1 MFEGEGTAAA
11 ADELA
16 ARLVALRQAIDLLEL
31 EFSTTAAAFAAT
43 DAYDRAGSVSA
54 FDWIRHNCKVSGHVT
69 YDRLRVG
76 EQMEKLPTAYLAL
89 AEGSIGFAH
98 VSLIAGVAKAVQESP
113 TAKHFDEGRLL
124 ARAAEESVS
133 RFRYT
138 CERARHAD
146 DPEGLAFEQFK
157 GVEARRLELLPC
169 EDGLFSL
176 RGVLDPVGAGVLRTA
191 LEPLAKRNGRSDARH
206 RERRLA
212 DALIELAQH
221 GRKASLMVTTS
232 LETLRRAPP
241 QPRSS
246 SRLPSRPGPSSV
258 SPATARSPACC
269 SRPSRRS
276 STWAAAGGWSHPPSG
291 GRFSSAMAAAAGRAA
306 TARPPGPTLTT

>member
-113 TAKHFDEGRLL
+113 T
-124 ARAAEESVS
+124 
-133 RFRYT
+133 
-138 CERARHAD
+138 
-146 DPEGLAFEQFK
+146 
-157 GVEARRLELLPC
+157 
-169 EDGLFSL
+169 
-176 RGVLDPVGAGVLRTA
+176 
-191 LEPLAKRNGRSDARH
+191 
-206 RERRLA
+206 
-212 DALIELAQH
+212 
-221 GRKASLMVTTS
+221 
-232 LETLRRAPP
+232 
-241 QPRSS
+241 
-246 SRLPSRPGPSSV
+246 
-258 SPATARSPACC
+258 
-269 SRPSRRS
+269 
-276 STWAAAGGWSHPPSG
+276 
-291 GRFSSAMAAAAGRAA
+291 
-306 TARPPGPTLTT
+306 

>member
-16 ARLVALRQAIDLLEL
+16 ARLGALRQAIDLLEL

-113 TAKHFDEGRLL
+113 TSKHFDEDRLLGLAAQEREQVPLHLRARPPRRRPRRTGFRAVQGRRGAEAGAAALRGWPLQPPPRARPGRSGRAADGARTSGQAQWALRRQAPRAAVGGRPDRARPARPQGQSHGHNFTGDPAQCGGRLL
-124 ARAAEESVS
+124 GRGRVLDSLLDQDRRAA
-133 RFRYT
+133 RLRL
-138 CERARHAD
+138 HAD
-146 DPEGLAFEQFK
+146 PCPALARV
-157 GVEARRLELLPC
+157 GGHRR
-169 EDGLFSL
+169 G
-176 RGVLDPVGAGVLRTA
+176 
-191 LEPLAKRNGRSDARH
+191 
-206 RERRLA
+206 
-212 DALIELAQH
+212 
-221 GRKASLMVTTS
+221 
-232 LETLRRAPP
+232 
-241 QPRSS
+241 
-246 SRLPSRPGPSSV
+246 
-258 SPATARSPACC
+258 
-269 SRPSRRS
+269 
-276 STWAAAGGWSHPPSG
+276 
-291 GRFSSAMAAAAGRAA
+291 
-306 TARPPGPTLTT
+306 